1 MEDDAVVQQEAGLQ
15 LIHLWRS
22 LDYLG
27 NVSSPGQVFLVMEAQ
42 DMEKARSYFTGV
54 ALTWAKKRAGVH
66 QYEWHFAEEVALPV
80 A

>member
-1 MEDDAVVQQEAGLQ
+1 
-15 LIHLWRS
+15 
-22 LDYLG
+22 
-27 NVSSPGQVFLVMEAQ
+27 MEAQ